1 MNNKTKNYKIV
12 IIGDAAVGKTMI
24 SNAIL
29 NVPFREEY
37 QPSVGASIV
46 NIQYTNDLT
55 GDTFCISL
63 WDTAGQEEYQSLAP
77 IFYQDAQAAVI
88 VYDVQKELTFQHIHF
103 WHDLFLQHIQ
113 LTDNKFIIVG
123 NKIDLRK
130 DNQED
135 TSTFVST
142 EKGLECAC
150 SIEADFIETSA
161 KTGENISTLV
171 HKLIEYAKSIQ
182 ASVTQPNIENK
193 EDNSSCC

>member
-63 WDTAGQEEYQSLAP
+63 WDTAGQEEYRSLVNIYFRESNVVLI
-77 IFYQDAQAAVI
+77 IFDLTSHKSFE
-88 VYDVQKELTFQHIHF
+88 DVDEWIDEIFANCGEPLPT
-103 WHDLFLQHIQ
+103 LL
-113 LTDNKFIIVG
+113 IVG
-123 NKIDLRK
+123 NKSDCDHVVKK
-130 DNQED
+130 DDAQ
-135 TSTFVST
+135 
-142 EKGLECAC
+142 A
-150 SIEADFIETSA
+150 IADNYQINYFETSA
-161 KTGENISTLV
+161 LNGSNINDVFKYV
-171 HKLIEYAKSIQ
+171 HFKKKDIFFIKSN
-182 ASVTQPNIENK
+182 NIN
-193 EDNSSCC
+193 